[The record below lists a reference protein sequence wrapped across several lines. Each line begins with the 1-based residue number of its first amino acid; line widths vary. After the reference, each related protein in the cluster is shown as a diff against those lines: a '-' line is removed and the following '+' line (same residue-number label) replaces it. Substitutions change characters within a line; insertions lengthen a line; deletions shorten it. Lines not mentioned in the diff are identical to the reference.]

1 MAIEDK
7 QSRSLRNWMLDRV
20 ARGVIAALLWLP
32 HRRRV
37 AAMGWITRRIIGPLS
52 GYSRRA
58 RANLEYVWPE
68 MPPAERRRIAR
79 DVLDNAGRT
88 LIENY
93 ATDDQLAR
101 ARHWNVHGP
110 GLAPAQEARAQN
122 RPILFVSG
130 HFGNYQA
137 ARAAMNVR
145 GFALGGLYRPLD
157 NAYFNDHYVR
167 TIEAVGGPAF
177 ARGRRGL
184 ASFMRYVKGGGHG
197 ALLIDQYYGDGA
209 VVDFLGKPAPTAL
222 SVGEIAV
229 KFNALVIPIY
239 ARRLQ
244 GGLDFD
250 ILLEAPVPHRDPV
263 TMTQALMDSLSAQ
276 VRERPGQWFWV
287 HRRWKPE
294 RQAARA
300 ARAVSAKTRN

>member
-1 MAIEDK
+1 MAVEEK
-7 QSRSLRNWMLDRV
+7 QSRSVGDWLVDRI
-20 ARGVIAALLWLP
+20 ARIVIAVLLALP
-32 HRRRV
+32 HRARV
-37 AAMGWITRRIIGPLS
+37 AAMGWIARVVVGPLT

-58 RANLEYVWPE
+58 RANLAYIWPD
-68 MPPAERRRIAR
+68 MPAADRNRIAR
-79 DVLDNAGRT
+79 AVLDNAGRT

-93 ATDDQLAR
+93 ATADQLAR
-101 ARHWNVHGP
+101 AETWNVHGP
-110 GLAPAQEARAQN
+110 GLAPARHALVAN

-157 NAYFNDHYVR
+157 NGYFNDHYVR
-167 TIEAVGGPAF
+167 TVEAVGGPAF

-184 ASFMRYVKGGGHG
+184 ANFMRYVKGGGHG

-222 SVGEIAV
+222 SVGEIAL
-229 KFNALVIPIY
+229 KYDALVIPIY
-239 ARRLQ
+239 ARRLEN
-244 GGLDFD
+244 GVDFD
-250 ILLEAPVPHRDPV
+250 VLLEAPVPHSDPV
-263 TMTQALMDSLSAQ
+263 TMTQALMDSLGDQ

-300 ARAVSAKTRN
+300 AAR